1 MDLTTIVTSIASD
14 IVAFQALAQMV
25 AVGIGIFYC
34 AGALQNA
41 IKKSASPGA
50 DITGQSIFASFFI
63 GALIVNFSGAM
74 DSTLGTLGEPDMPYG
89 DVIAYIDTSASA
101 GAFAPAIMAIL
112 TIVST
117 FGWWYALKGWTMLR
131 RASSGG
137 GGGGYEDYAW
147 KGFIHILGGAALVNI
162 NATLDAFQGT
172 LGINLLS

>member
-14 IVAFQALAQMV
+14 IVAFQTLAQVV
-25 AVGIGIFYC
+25 AMGIGIFYC
-34 AGALQNA
+34 AGALQKG
-41 IKKSASPGA
+41 IRKSASPGS
-50 DITGQSIFASFFI
+50 DISGQSIFASFFI

-74 DSTLGTLGEPDMPYG
+74 DSTLGSLGEPDTSYANA
-89 DVIAYIDTSASA
+89 ISYIDTAASA
-101 GAFAPAIMAIL
+101 GAFAPAITAIL

-131 RASSGG
+131 KASNGG

-172 LGINLLS
+172 FGLTSLS